1 MKNRTN
7 SILSEK
13 FTDPLSEMTEQQS
26 AGDHIIMK
34 EMSETE
40 RPYEKSYKYGVEVL
54 SDAELL
60 AVILRTGSQ
69 RANALT
75 TAYRILDAHPIHKG
89 IVGLNYLTTGD
100 LEDIEGV
107 GKIKAVQMKCL
118 AEISRR
124 MARATLKPFMSF
136 HSPQS
141 IADYFME
148 NTRYLEKEYVYLL
161 MFDSKHKLIKDVR
174 ISEGTVNSSMLS
186 PREVFVQALKYEA
199 VFIILV
205 HNHPSGDPTPS
216 GEDIDITYRIS
227 DAGSMIGIDLSDHII
242 LGNNCYVSLAE
253 RGIFNET
260 KTKQE

>member
-107 GKIKAVQMKCL
+107 GKVKAVQMKCL

-124 MARATLKPFMSF
+124 MASATLKPFMSF

-141 IADYFME
+141 IAQGCAHIGGNCQQFYAF
-148 NTRYLEKEYVYLL
+148 TTGGVC
-161 MFDSKHKLIKDVR
+161 
-174 ISEGTVNSSMLS
+174 
-186 PREVFVQALKYEA
+186 
-199 VFIILV
+199 
-205 HNHPSGDPTPS
+205 
-216 GEDIDITYRIS
+216 
-227 DAGSMIGIDLSDHII
+227 AGSEIRSSIHNTCTQS
-242 LGNNCYVSLAE
+242 SLRGSYTE
-253 RGIFNET
+253 RRGHRYNIQDIRGG
-260 KTKQE
+260 KYDRD